1 MKRLTVCLSIGLSVC
16 LTNWGLYAV
25 FCFTFSVPNFQYHI
39 LHPQYS
45 ACLTVSLS
53 VWHMHVFVCTFV
65 HPSVCLHVC
74 AFWST
79 LLGPSVYL
87 SVSRSVCLYPYACLS
102 VCVINPPSP
111 SRVSCILFP
120 LPSCLSIPHITYWP
134 VLNFCTDPSK
144 LAFDP
149 QIRQHKL

>member
-1 MKRLTVCLSIGLSVC
+1 MKRLTVCLSIGRSVC
-16 LTNWGLYAV
+16 LPDQLRPICR
-25 FCFTFSVPNFQYHI
+25 FLFTCSVHNFQYHI

-53 VWHMHVFVCTFV
+53 VWRLQVFVCTFV
-65 HPSVCLHVC
+65 HQSVCLHVC

-87 SVSRSVCLYPYACLS
+87 SVSRCLYVLMHVCPYVWLT
-102 VCVINPPSP
+102 PPSP
-111 SRVSCILFP
+111 SLVSCILFP

>member
-1 MKRLTVCLSIGLSVC
+1 MKRLTVCLSISLSVC
-16 LTNWGLYAV
+16 LTNWGPLCR
-25 FCFTFSVPNFQYHI
+25 FLFTCSVHNFQYHI

-53 VWHMHVFVCTFV
+53 VWRMHVFVCTFV

-87 SVSRSVCLYPYACLS
+87 SVSRSVCLYVLMHVCPYVWLT
-102 VCVINPPSP
+102 
-111 SRVSCILFP
+111 P
-120 LPSCLSIPHITYWP
+120 LPFSGALHFISSSIIPVNTTYHILTGSKFLYWSIKACIRSS
-134 VLNFCTDPSK
+134 NPS
-144 LAFDP
+144 A
-149 QIRQHKL
+149 